1 MMVKRK
7 GARRQPLPTEDV
19 LSDASSDDGL
29 DMIGGDDERNDYS
42 DLDAG
47 DEEVDVMSIGS
58 EEDGQQ
64 QQQQEDI
71 EDFDVGEA
79 PKEDKEDDRLAW
91 GRRDRDFYGSRTA
104 AVSLKMSPL
113 KPRSSN

>member
-64 QQQQEDI
+64 QEEDI

-91 GRRDRDFYGSRTA
+91 GRRDRDFYG
-104 AVSLKMSPL
+104 
-113 KPRSSN
+113 